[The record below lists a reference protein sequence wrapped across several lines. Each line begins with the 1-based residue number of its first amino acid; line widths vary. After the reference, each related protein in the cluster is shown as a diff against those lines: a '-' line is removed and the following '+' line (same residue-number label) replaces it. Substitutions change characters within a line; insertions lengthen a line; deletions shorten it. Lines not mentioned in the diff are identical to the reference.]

1 MSSEKRNVVHILPD
15 NVASRIAAGEVVQRP
30 SSVVKELVENSID
43 AGADHIHI
51 ILKDSGR
58 TLIQVIDNGVGMSAE
73 DAVLS
78 FQRHATSKIK
88 VADDLFNLS
97 TMGFR
102 GEALYSI
109 AAVAEVELKTRR
121 EEDELGSRV
130 IFSGGELE
138 SQEYTGC
145 EKGCNISVRHL
156 FFNIPARRKFL
167 KSNETELRNVIN
179 CFEQIATYYNN
190 ISFSLSNNG
199 NEIYRLEPESRLHRI
214 LSLFGKKI
222 GNQMLPIEADTT
234 LVRISGYTGNIDAA
248 QKRGSC
254 QYFFVNGRYIQH
266 PYFNRA
272 VSSAYEKI
280 LPDDMRPA
288 YFIFFDV
295 DPSKIDVN
303 IHPSKT
309 EVKFENEQAIFPIIT
324 ACIREALNKANIMP
338 GIDFEG
344 ADSNLIPQFKNGQI
358 FAKEPTISVDP
369 CFDPF
374 KSFDIPSYG
383 HDRPA
388 SYGWEK
394 LFGKNE
400 ANESPAS
407 SYITRDETEDCNF
420 VISGKYLVSKNGNY
434 LQITNLYRARFQVLF
449 EKYSNAMEDE
459 TVTGTS
465 ILFPELLELS
475 AKEDL
480 AFAQMRN
487 SLEKIGFKFED
498 FGKHAYQICSVPVST
513 ENTNYASIIKD
524 LINDND
530 FVSIAEKQGYKL
542 AEKMAREAAAACDA
556 YNTETAKKLIAELRK
571 CKSPAFTHY
580 GKAIWLNID
589 DNEISRL
596 FSR

>member
-43 AGADHIHI
+43 AGADSIHI

-73 DAVLS
+73 DAVMS

-121 EEDELGSRV
+121 EDDELGSRIV
-130 IFSGGELE
+130 FSGGELE
-138 SQEYTGC
+138 SQEYVGC
-145 EKGCNISVRHL
+145 EKGCNIAVRHL

-214 LSLFGKKI
+214 LSLFGKKL
-222 GNQMLPIEADTT
+222 GNQMLPLEADTT
-234 LVRISGYTGNIDAA
+234 LVKISGYTGNVDAA

-324 ACIREALNKANIMP
+324 ACVREALNKANIMP

-344 ADSNLIPQFKNGQI
+344 ADSSLIPQFRNDRI
-358 FAKEPTISVDP
+358 FAPEPTISVDP
-369 CFDPF
+369 GFDPF

-383 HDRPA
+383 HRKSVTD
-388 SYGWEK
+388 GWEQ

-400 ANESPAS
+400 ANESPAP
-407 SYITRDETEDCNF
+407 SYIPCNETEDCSF
-420 VISGKYLVSKNGNY
+420 VLSGKYLVSKNGNC
-434 LQITNLYRARFQVLF
+434 LQIANLYRARFQVLF
-449 EKYSNAMEDE
+449 EKYSNAMEHD
-459 TVTGTS
+459 TAAGIS
-465 ILFPELLELS
+465 ILFPELLELT
-475 AKEDL
+475 AKEDS
-480 AFAQMRN
+480 AFSRIKD
-487 SLEKIGFKFED
+487 SLQKIGFKFEN
-498 FGKHAYQICSVPVST
+498 FGKQAYQICSVPVSA
-513 ENTNYASIIKD
+513 ENTNFASLIRDIINDSDFASIA
-524 LINDND
+524 DNPGD
-530 FVSIAEKQGYKL
+530 KL
-542 AEKMAREAAAACDA
+542 AEKMARGAAAACDD
-556 YNTETAKKLIAELRK
+556 YNTATAKELIAELLK

-580 GKAIWLNID
+580 GKAIWLKID
-589 DNEISRL
+589 DNELGRL
-596 FSR
+596 FAK